1 MKRFKIIALVV
12 AVLMSF
18 SAFSGCFYEP
28 ERNYTPA
35 YPEYGNYPI
44 NNPHYS
50 ERQYVEPDKE
60 AIAECMD
67 LVITLANDPSAFDDM
82 CEERE
87 DFYGYYYEVLNSN
100 SLARLDY
107 YLNVKDEALG
117 ERQQAI
123 YSYAIEL
130 NNQTFEMEKAI
141 FNGVHGEKMREIL
154 GEDYYNM
161 VMSYNVKD
169 EAFLELEEKVNALTV
184 EYGALSSNNYADTD
198 RLAEV
203 YIELITTQNEIARRT
218 VGPDGQPIYNNYFE
232 LSYAE
237 IFGRDYTPDEAVGFR
252 DSIKTNIGAFRDFV
266 YGNYKSGYTAD
277 KTLSTKEI
285 KNYMPKIIN
294 NTAPQ
299 MINSWNYMMERGLYD
314 FEVSNTKMG
323 TSFVTEFSAYDDAFL
338 FLGARNSLLSD
349 LNTVIHEFGHY
360 NAVFGV
366 DPEKAGESTSSYDL
380 LETHSQA
387 FELVSLPAVEKVLD
401 NYYTQTYRE
410 SYIFN
415 MMLNMAWS
423 MLFNSAI
430 DEFEYSVFTADPAIL
445 SKNYLSNSFSKIMNK
460 YWPYGV
466 GYEFYEIPH
475 IFESPAYCISYATS
489 LVFSSVIWGA
499 ENNVEKYL
507 EVVSYGADHPLGYV
521 VEQTGLSDPL
531 APETV
536 ANVGTHFIE
545 YCAEYFG
552 WKIK

>member
-161 VMSYNVKD
+161 VMNYNVKD

-184 EYGALSSNNYADTD
+184 EYSSLDATD
-198 RLAEV
+198 VNASRLAEI
-203 YIELITTQNEIARRT
+203 YIELINTQNEIARRT
-218 VGPDGQPIYNNYFE
+218 VGADGLPIYSNYFN
-232 LSYAE
+232 LAYAE
-237 IFGRDYTPDEAVGFR
+237 IFGRDYTPTQAIGFR
-252 DSIKTNIGAFRDFV
+252 GAIKSSIGDFRDYV
-266 YGNYKSGYTAD
+266 YNHYKSSYTAD
-277 KTLSTKEI
+277 KAISSDEI
-285 KNYMPKIIN
+285 KSYMTKIIN
-294 NTAPQ
+294 YTAPQ

-314 FEVSNTKMG
+314 FEVSNTKAN

-338 FLGARNSLLSD
+338 FLGASNSLVSD
-349 LNTVIHEFGHY
+349 LSTVVHEFGHY

-387 FELVSLPAVEKVLD
+387 FELVSLPAAEKVLD
-401 NYYTQTYRE
+401 AYYAKTYRE

-430 DEFEYSVFTADPAIL
+430 DEFEYTVFNADPAML
-445 SKNYLSNSFSKIMNK
+445 NESYLNNTFNNIMK
-460 YWPYGV
+460 QYWPYGV
-466 GYEFYEIPH
+466 GYSFYQIPH

-521 VEQTGLSDPL
+521 VEQTGLSNPL
-531 APETV
+531 DPETV
-536 ANVGTHFIE
+536 ANVGTHFMQ
-545 YCAEYFG
+545 YCKEYFG
-552 WKIK
+552 W